1 MPVVIAGT
9 HLAGASGGSWR
20 DYWRLLE
27 APGSSQAGGPPD
39 LFTKHLRGIS
49 PADRLLEASGGF
61 WRPLEASGMAVEPKS
76 VKKALEFTA
85 KLRFRASRNAVVAP
99 EVVGE

>member
-1 MPVVIAGT
+1 MAI
-9 HLAGASGGSWR
+9 GGSWR
-20 DYWRLLE
+20 LLE
-27 APGSSQAGGPPD
+27 TPGSSWKLPGWRA
-39 LFTKHLRGIS
+39 S
-49 PADRLLEASGGF
+49 RLIRQTPQGHKSSRQASGGF